1 MTRIY
6 AAIIA
11 VFRTIGYDEDAVY
24 SIVEVF
30 TDGTVAQKWM
40 HNRMKSEESRFGIEN
55 CRISGRLD
63 SYHLDNIEDFT
74 EDERLFQHDQEI
86 EEARRKEATE
96 GGDSA

>member
-6 AAIIA
+6 AAMIA

-40 HNRMKSEESRFGIEN
+40 HNRMKSEESRFCN
-55 CRISGRLD
+55 
-63 SYHLDNIEDFT
+63 
-74 EDERLFQHDQEI
+74 
-86 EEARRKEATE
+86 A
-96 GGDSA
+96 